1 MSAQDPKPI
10 DLDMNELDALL
21 ERLKKSTVDQKDYQ
35 LLEKLVA
42 SFAYLTGLIQDKD
55 TTIARLRRAF
65 GSKSEKSNVVLK
77 EKEAEEVAPG
87 AAGTPEA
94 DAATTGEP
102 PATKAGAQPAEAT
115 DEKEEEKRPGHGRNG
130 AEDYPDAKWTEVSHQ
145 TLKSGDPCPKKG
157 CNGKVY
163 RLKEPGVIVRLRALT

>member
-65 GSKSEKSNVVLK
+65 GSKSEKSKVVLK
-77 EKEAEEVAPG
+77 EKEAVAPG

-94 DAATTGEP
+94 DAATAGEP
-102 PATKAGAQPAEAT
+102 PATKAGA
-115 DEKEEEKRPGHGRNG
+115 
-130 AEDYPDAKWTEVSHQ
+130 
-145 TLKSGDPCPKKG
+145 DP
-157 CNGKVY
+157 
-163 RLKEPGVIVRLRALT
+163 E